1 MGSKHTV
8 PPRRGP
14 KGDSLRN
21 ALCSSVMVGALML
34 SFVGQASAQAT
45 ENTAE
50 TPANTEKGKAD
61 GAGDQVKKAA
71 PAGDGAIALP
81 SITVV
86 GEKTVR
92 SIMDTGSSVEIFD
105 SQRIESLPAAKTA
118 TDLLRLTPN
127 VVDVGNG
134 NDLPTVRGVDGSGP
148 ATGATA
154 FLAGSRPRLN
164 MSIDGRSLTYN
175 EQAFGARDLW
185 DMETVEVYRGPQSL
199 MQGRNA
205 VAGAVVM
212 KTKAPTWYWEGAT
225 KASVAQYDGR
235 QLAAMV
241 SGPVVQ
247 DQVAVRVSLDHQQ
260 RESPVDLMHYEPV
273 GNPREVENLNAR
285 MKVLIE
291 PKGLPDISSTLTAA
305 FYDAKAPQIEQ
316 NPAAV
321 DNTRFSHLRPVFE
334 NQSMSGIW
342 DLSWKYADNLSFEN
356 KLIYT
361 NFANN
366 RVGVYGNTV
375 PTAAIDGDEVVV
387 EPMARFSGL
396 DKRLR
401 GLFGLRYFE
410 SGQDEKVSNLQP
422 NPVSTYRFRDETE
435 TRSAFTELTYGL
447 FPQIDVTVGGRFE
460 QEHRSRVGRNDNGNR
475 SVNFDKTFT
484 AFLPKLDV
492 AWKPDDSQTYGA
504 KVGRGFNAGGA
515 GVTFTS
521 GNNYT
526 YDEEYV
532 TNYELYTRHRLAGN
546 RVEVTS
552 NLFYNDYTDYQLP
565 YTVSAGNIEIR
576 NLSKVATY
584 GLELGG
590 RWKATSNLDIY
601 GSGGWLETKIEEA
614 FAGYNVTGNH
624 LPRAPKHTATLG
636 AKWTFLEDF
645 DLGGNATYTGKYMSG
660 VDNDLR
666 GKIDGYVVVNAE
678 LGFNFDH
685 GRAAL
690 FAKNLFD
697 SENEL
702 LVYSNDRSVPLVEH
716 PSTFGASLELRF

>member
-1 MGSKHTV
+1 MGSKHSA
-8 PPRRGP
+8 PPHDGA

-21 ALCSSVMVGALML
+21 SLCSGVMVGALML
-34 SFVGQASAQAT
+34 AFAGDAVAQAADKQAQSLGT
-45 ENTAE
+45 RENAKE
-50 TPANTEKGKAD
+50 DEADADKKSVVAAD
-61 GAGDQVKKAA
+61 GA
-71 PAGDGAIALP
+71 ITLP

-86 GEKTVR
+86 GEKTAR

-118 TDLLRLTPN
+118 SDLLRLTPN
-127 VVDVGNG
+127 VLDVGSG

-212 KTKAPTWYWEGAT
+212 KTKAPTWYWEGAA
-225 KASVAQYDGR
+225 KGALGEYNSR
-235 QLAAMV
+235 QMAAMI
-241 SGPVVQ
+241 SGPVVK

-291 PKGLPDISSTLTAA
+291 PKALPDVSSTVTAS
-305 FYDAKAPQIEQ
+305 FYDSRAPQIEQ

-321 DNTRFSHLRPVFE
+321 DNARFSHLRPVFE

-342 DLSWKYADNLSFEN
+342 DLSWKFTDNLSFEN

-361 NFANN
+361 DFANN
-366 RVGVYGNTV
+366 RVGVYGSTV
-375 PTAAIDGDEVVV
+375 PTAAIDGDELVV
-387 EPMARFSGL
+387 EPMARFNGL

-410 SGQDEKVSNLQP
+410 SGQDEKVSNLAP

-435 TRSAFTELTYGL
+435 TQSAFGEVTYGL

-460 QEHRSRVGRNDNGNR
+460 QEHRSRVGRNDNNNR

-484 AFLPKLDV
+484 ALLPKLDV
-492 AWKPDDSQTYGA
+492 AWKPDDDQTYGV

-521 GNNYT
+521 GANYV

-532 TNYELYTRHRLAGN
+532 WNYELYTRHRLADN
-546 RVEVTS
+546 RVELTS
-552 NLFYNDYTDYQLP
+552 NLFYNDYQDYQLP

-576 NLSKVATY
+576 NLSKVVTY
-584 GLELGG
+584 GVELGA
-590 RWKATSNLDIY
+590 RWKATRDLDIY
-601 GSGGWLETKIEEA
+601 GSGGLLETKIEEA

-624 LPRAPKHTATLG
+624 LPRAPRHTATLG

-645 DLGGNATYTGKYMSG
+645 DLGGNVSYTGKYMSA

-666 GKIDGYVVVNAE
+666 GKIDPYFLANVE
-678 LGFNFDH
+678 LGFNFDA

-690 FAKNLFD
+690 FAKNLLD

-702 LVYSNDRSVPLVEH
+702 LIYNNDRSVPLVEH
-716 PSTFGASLELRF
+716 PRTLGASLELRF